1 MTAEEAATKI
11 IPLATRRSQR
21 IFRRRPGA
29 PSVACFIDSFY
40 FTLERWLH
48 PRKEIIVR
56 DFCYS
61 VYDPRHWGRPMPGQ
75 LDRLARNSSHV
86 WRARARFDFD
96 AAAEGELSIREN
108 EVLLILGD
116 LGNGWLSARK
126 HPSAVLAAASSLG
139 SEAGEELEGGRDNNR
154 TGKDGRDV
162 EGTGG
167 RVGLIPENYVER
179 I

>member
-1 MTAEEAATKI
+1 
-11 IPLATRRSQR
+11 
-21 IFRRRPGA
+21 
-29 PSVACFIDSFY
+29 
-40 FTLERWLH
+40 
-48 PRKEIIVR
+48 
-56 DFCYS
+56 
-61 VYDPRHWGRPMPGQ
+61 MPGQ
-75 LDRLARNSSHV
+75 LDRLIRNSSHV

-126 HPSAVLAAASSLG
+126 HPSAILAAAAPKSG
-139 SEAGEELEGGRDNNR
+139 RELECDGGGNNNS
-154 TGKDGRDV
+154 GDA
-162 EGTGG
+162 EGVGG

>member
-1 MTAEEAATKI
+1 
-11 IPLATRRSQR
+11 
-21 IFRRRPGA
+21 
-29 PSVACFIDSFY
+29 
-40 FTLERWLH
+40 
-48 PRKEIIVR
+48 
-56 DFCYS
+56 
-61 VYDPRHWGRPMPGQ
+61 MPGQ
-75 LDRLARNSSHV
+75 LDRLIRNNSSHV

-126 HPSAVLAAASSLG
+126 HPSAVLAAESSPRPESKPG
-139 SEAGEELEGGRDNNR
+139 AGAGRGGDSNRNNN
-154 TGKDGRDV
+154 GGGGDA